1 MQDNLL
7 KEALLAHFENK
18 YPGLQREVVEEHV
31 KSSLRVLDSVL
42 ETIEYEGLTGAIRSR
57 ELIVYTAYKADSIDD
72 LRRNYKKA

>member
-1 MQDNLL
+1 MNKLL
-7 KEALLAHFENK
+7 PALLAAYTEK
-18 YPGLQREVVEEHV
+18 YTGLQREVVEEHV

-42 ETIEYEGLTGAIRSR
+42 DTIEYEGLTGASPSR